1 MFALDVPIGKADMN
15 IILLRKEELSEG
27 CFSFSKTDERFLH
40 IKKVLKLGVGS
51 TFKAGIIDGEKGTA
65 EIISFSDELLTARF
79 SASAEQAPDNGDCPS
94 SALPHIRLILGFPR
108 PIQLRR
114 ILRDVAGLGIEALYL
129 TGTELGEKSY
139 LQADIAAEAEIER
152 LLIDGCSQAGETHIP
167 TVYRAYSLRHFFDR
181 YEDEIL
187 PDHLR
192 AVLDVPFQVEQ
203 DKIDQAHI
211 ERKPIE
217 QNRIVHGEDSNLY
230 TPAIYPLP
238 QLQWDGAK
246 TLWLA
251 VGNER
256 GWSLNERLLFAKKR
270 FTVYGMGQRILRTET
285 AVTSAVAVCLAL
297 SGAWNTASTE
307 GRDESGSDKRNII
320 AD

>member
-1 MFALDVPIGKADMN
+1 MN
-15 IILLRKEELSEG
+15 IILLRQEELSDG
-27 CFSFSKTDERFLH
+27 NFSFAKTDERFLH

-203 DKIDQAHI
+203 SDTLC
-211 ERKPIE
+211 
-217 QNRIVHGEDSNLY
+217 V
-230 TPAIYPLP
+230 PAMYPLP
-238 QLQWDGAK
+238 QLQWDGK
-246 TLWLA
+246 QTLWLA

-256 GWSLNERLLFAKKR
+256 GWSLNERLLFAKKQ
-270 FTVYGMGQRILRTET
+270 FTAYTMGRRILRTET

-297 SGAWNTASTE
+297 SGAWDTR
-307 GRDESGSDKRNII
+307 GVQ
-320 AD
+320 

>member
-40 IKKVLKLGVGS
+40 IKKVLKLSAGS
-51 TFKAGIIDGEKGTA
+51 AFKAGIIDGEKGTA

-139 LQADIAAEAEIER
+139 LQADIAAETEIER
-152 LLIDGCSQAGETHIP
+152 LLIDGCSQAGDTHIP
-167 TVYRAYSLRHFFDR
+167 KVYRAYSVRHFFDR
-181 YEDEIL
+181 YEDDIR

-192 AVLDVPFQVEQ
+192 AALDVPFQIEQ
-203 DKIDQAHI
+203 GSQGS
-211 ERKPIE
+211 IE
-217 QNRIVHGEDSNLY
+217 QNRMKQGYIGQNRIGHAHSEQGDTRCIPVMH
-230 TPAIYPLP
+230 PLP
-238 QLQWDGAK
+238 QLQWDGK
-246 TLWLA
+246 QTLWLA

-256 GWSLNERLLFAKKR
+256 GWSLNERLLFAKKQ
-270 FTVYGMGQRILRTET
+270 FTAYTMGRRILRTET
-285 AVTSAVAVCLAL
+285 AVTSAVAVCLAN
-297 SGAWNTASTE
+297 SGAWDMRGA
-307 GRDESGSDKRNII
+307 R
-320 AD
+320 

>member
-1 MFALDVPIGKADMN
+1 MN
-15 IILLRKEELSEG
+15 IILLRQEELSDG
-27 CFSFSKTDERFLH
+27 NFSFAKTDERFLH
-40 IKKVLKLGVGS
+40 IKKVLKFGVGAV
-51 TFKAGIIDGEKGTA
+51 FKAGIIDGEKGTA
-65 EIISFSDELLTARF
+65 EITSFSDELLTARF
-79 SASAEQAPDNGDCPS
+79 TVADKAGGGDDVS
-94 SALPHIRLILGFPR
+94 VLPPIRLILGFPR

-129 TGTELGEKSY
+129 IGTELGEKSY
-139 LQADIAAEAEIER
+139 LKADIAAETEIER
-152 LLIDGCSQAGETHIP
+152 LLIDGCSQAGDTHIP
-167 TVYRAYSLRHFFDR
+167 KVYRAYSVRHFFDR
-181 YEDEIL
+181 YEDDIR

-192 AVLDVPFQVEQ
+192 AALDVPFQIEQ

-238 QLQWDGAK
+238 QLQWDGGK

-297 SGAWNTASTE
+297 SGAWDMR
-307 GRDESGSDKRNII
+307 GVQ
-320 AD
+320 

>member
-1 MFALDVPIGKADMN
+1 MN
-15 IILLRKEELSEG
+15 IILLRQEELSDG
-27 CFSFSKTDERFLH
+27 NFSFAKTDERFLH
-40 IKKVLKLGVGS
+40 IKKVLKFGVGAV
-51 TFKAGIIDGEKGTA
+51 FKAGIIDGKKGTA
-65 EIISFSDELLTARF
+65 EITSFSDELLTARF
-79 SASAEQAPDNGDCPS
+79 TVSEEADGGADV
-94 SALPHIRLILGFPR
+94 SALPSIRLILGFPR

-139 LQADIAAEAEIER
+139 LQADIAAEEEIER

-167 TVYRAYSLRHFFDR
+167 KVYRAYSLRHFFDR

-230 TPAIYPLP
+230 TPAMYPLP

-297 SGAWNTASTE
+297 SGAWNTAFAE
-307 GRDESGSDKRNII
+307 GRDESGSGKRNII